1 MADRQFDLGEIK
13 AHLEGPTSKP
23 QTYIGEVGERRR
35 ASDWFDELK
44 AVIDDYVVHGTNPD
58 EFLRA
63 VIENDLEGVLELP
76 LEEDVRPLVTPG
88 ESRPPIQVILEIM
101 HYVRDNVP
109 EHAQGKPGMVA
120 NWMKLSEAAREQS
133 KRECRGLDI
142 MQMTMPAF
150 PQHVGDTFSRM
161 PEEQKAMVAAQAIR
175 DIHALVSSHHLAAQV
190 FHQLEDVRDE
200 VAKAVEKISG
210 V

>member
-1 MADRQFDLGEIK
+1 M
-13 AHLEGPTSKP
+13 TSNP
-23 QTYIGEVGERRR
+23 QTYIGEAQEAQRR

-44 AVIDDYVVHGTNPD
+44 AVIDDYVVHGENPD

-101 HYVRDNVP
+101 HYIRDNVP

-150 PQHVGDTFSRM
+150 PQHDVGDTFSRM

-200 VAKAVEKISG
+200 VAKAVEKTSG